1 MGRIHVLDEQLTNMI
16 AAGEVVDRPV
26 NIVKECVENSL
37 DAGADQISIEVFEG
51 GISGVIITDNGCGM
65 SYEDAR
71 MAFERHAT
79 SKIQSEEEL
88 FAISTMGFRG
98 EALPSIASVAK
109 VLLTTSDGEQS
120 TRIAVEYGE
129 IKTWEKSSEPA
140 GTRIEVRGLFL
151 HTPARFKYLKKAN
164 YEFSIIADAVN
175 KIALAHPEVRFTL
188 KHDGRLIFQTSGKG
202 DRREILY
209 QMFGAQPAGQAVEFS
224 RASDDFVISGYALQP
239 SVNRASKSY
248 IYLSLNGRT
257 IRSWPIVKAVIEGY
271 REYMPKDRYPVCF
284 LNIQTD
290 YQLVDVNVHPN
301 KLEVRISK
309 EDYLSQLIINTI
321 SELFETEIEA
331 PSIRRVEAPEQ
342 LQAELRYPH
351 PVDRNP
357 ETENPQPS
365 KPSAFQP
372 GYSTPIS
379 RSRSADPL
387 FLRDNAFSDFNSFR
401 TENTSQPLP
410 TEQKSEIQKS
420 ENSSDYSD
428 ISAGLPSDRNNQTI
442 NASQTQKNEDLPPVQ
457 YPSGTQTKKPDS
469 ASRSGK
475 NFFHELRVIGQLKDS
490 YILCEG
496 PDGLVIIDQHA
507 AQERTNFERLQAEFD
522 KPVQVCQPLMVP
534 IRRNVTT
541 AIMARLDELNAQV
554 ESSGLHFEPFSDTS
568 IILREIPAWMTK
580 VDIDSFLD
588 DLLTWF
594 EDNHEVQIN
603 ELRRHMI
610 ATCACHSS
618 IRFNRKLTF
627 EEMDKVLID
636 LQHCKQP
643 YHCPHGRPTVI
654 SFSLKE
660 LSREF
665 ERG

>member
-37 DAGADQISIEVFEG
+37 DAGADQISVGVFEG
-51 GISGVIITDNGCGM
+51 GIGGVIITDNGCGM
-65 SYEDAR
+65 SYDDAR

-79 SKIQSEEEL
+79 SKIQSEDEL

-98 EALPSIASVAK
+98 EALPSIASVAR
-109 VLLTTSDGEQS
+109 VLMTTSDGQS
-120 TRIAVEYGE
+120 GTRIEVEYGE
-129 IKTWEKSSEPA
+129 VKTWEVSSEPA

-164 YEFSIIADAVN
+164 YEFSIIADAIN

-209 QMFGAQPAGQAVEFS
+209 QMFGTQPASQAVEFS
-224 RASDDFVISGYALQP
+224 RESDDFVISGYALQP

-331 PSIRRVEAPEQ
+331 PSIQRKEIPEQ
-342 LQAELRYPH
+342 MEAELLYPH
-351 PVDRNP
+351 PVDRAEQTRP
-357 ETENPQPS
+357 VS
-365 KPSAFQP
+365 DYKPSSWQP
-372 GYSTPIS
+372 DYSAPLS
-379 RSRSADPL
+379 RSNPRDPL
-387 FLRDNAFSDFNSFR
+387 FLNDSVDSDFKAFVSSVQKEQTNPAFDSAEF
-401 TENTSQPLP
+401 
-410 TEQKSEIQKS
+410 EQKSEKS
-420 ENSSDYSD
+420 SEYSD
-428 ISAGLPSDRNNQTI
+428 FAGDQTI
-442 NASQTQKNEDLPPVQ
+442 NPLPSSESSLQPQVQ
-457 YPSGTQTKKPDS
+457 YPSGTSAKKKEAGHS
-469 ASRSGK
+469 AKS
-475 NFFHELRVIGQLKDS
+475 FFRELRVIGQLKES

-507 AQERTNFERLQAEFD
+507 AQERANFERIQAEFD
-522 KPVQVCQPLMVP
+522 KPVQIRQPLMVP
-534 IRRNVTT
+534 IRRNVSVSL
-541 AIMARLDELNAQV
+541 MSRFEELNQQV
-554 ESSGLHFEPFSDTS
+554 ENYGLHFEPFSDTS
-568 IILREIPAWMTK
+568 VILREIPAWMTK
-580 VDIDSFLD
+580 VEIDGFLD

-594 EDNHEVQIN
+594 DQNHEAPIN

-618 IRFNRKLTF
+618 IRFNRSLTMG
-627 EEMDKVLID
+627 EMQQVLAD
-636 LQHCKQP
+636 LESCKQP

-654 SFSLKE
+654 SMSLRE